1 MQKNPH
7 IIQLFACILYMFV
20 FMFLFPIKCPISLGI
35 CSTPKLSKYVISLFN
50 AYKAIQWVPESVYLS
65 RFITYGA
72 YVINPDEYTD
82 GGTHWIA
89 LYVLNNDITY
99 FENITYMDIIRILR
113 ILYVF
118 RQIAS
123 RINSIKSRR
132 ILIIL
137 LHFNISKSMRRNK
150 NFLDP

>member
-1 MQKNPH
+1 
-7 IIQLFACILYMFV
+7 MFV

-35 CSTPKLSKYVISLFN
+35 CSTPKLSKYVISLLN
-50 AYKAIQWVPESVYLS
+50 AYKAIQWVPELVYLS
-65 RFITYGA
+65 RIITYGA

-82 GGTHWIA
+82 AGTHWIA

-137 LHFNISKSMRRNK
+137 LYFNISKSMRRNK